1 MVDTSDM
8 SGLTVEMDVA
18 SLYPKTPLIRPKQRI
33 FYESMYKSERIKRI
47 MNTVHIGDR
56 VRLKNV
62 DHDHFLFGKIGR
74 LLSVTSGFC
83 AIPTATVAFDFG
95 GDCYDGAPSERN
107 FDIPVTE
114 LVRVPDQDEIHKY
127 FEKAFKERTDM
138 KNRIPEIKK
147 VIYSGN
153 KTIVLWAD
161 NTKTIVS
168 CREGETFDQYMGFCA
183 AVTKKLFGS
192 TSHIKKTIEKK
203 NGGVFL
209 K

>member
-1 MVDTSDM
+1 MNDFESRFLGIPCYADTDM
-8 SGLTVEMDVA
+8 DIP
-18 SLYPKTPLIRPKQRI
+18 SLYPQAPLIRPKQRI
-33 FYESMYKSERIKRI
+33 CYESMYELERIKRTMKVGTKVTPI
-47 MNTVHIGDR
+47 QP
-56 VRLKNV
+56 KNPE
-62 DHDHFLFGKIGR
+62 LFGNIGTVV
-74 LLSVTSGFC
+74 SVSVEHGC
-83 AIPTATVAFDFG
+83 GLYPTATVEVVFDNPPCHFFFN
-95 GDCYDGAPSERN
+95 PSN
-107 FDIPVTE
+107 LALVNASE
-114 LVRVPDQDEIHKY
+114 LEEFI
-127 FEKAFKERTDM
+127 M
-138 KNRIPEIKK
+138 KKTLPEIKK

-192 TSHIKKTIEKK
+192 TSKIKKTIEKK